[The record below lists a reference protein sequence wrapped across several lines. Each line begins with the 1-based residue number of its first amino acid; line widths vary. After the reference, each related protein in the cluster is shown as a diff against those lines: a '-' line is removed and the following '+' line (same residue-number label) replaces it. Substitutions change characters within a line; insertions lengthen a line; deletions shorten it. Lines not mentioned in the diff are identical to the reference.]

1 MPSLSRLT
9 RFLRFLAVTN
19 KRSLTMENAI
29 YWHGRQVGIEINGRI
44 TWFPSAPREAVD
56 AYGH

>member
-1 MPSLSRLT
+1 
-9 RFLRFLAVTN
+9 
-19 KRSLTMENAI
+19 MENAI